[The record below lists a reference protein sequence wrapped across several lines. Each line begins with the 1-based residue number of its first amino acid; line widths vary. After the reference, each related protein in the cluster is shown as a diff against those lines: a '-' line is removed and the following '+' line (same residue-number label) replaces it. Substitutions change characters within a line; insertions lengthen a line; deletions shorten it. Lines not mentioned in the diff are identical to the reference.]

1 MEYQIIG
8 NVKNYGT
15 NQIDYLIS
23 ISKFNNVAEMHQ
35 FEMKKFQNTLAS
47 EESSLL
53 KSVHCAISP
62 FFVSLKV
69 RRKGSEGFPLR
80 H

>member
-8 NVKNYGT
+8 NVENYGT
-15 NQIDYLIS
+15 DQIDYLIS
-23 ISKFNNVAEMHQ
+23 IPDFNDVSEMRQ
-35 FEMKKFQNTLAS
+35 FEMKKFQNILGS
-47 EESSLL
+47 EESNLL
-53 KSVHCAISP
+53 KSAHCAISP

-69 RRKGSEGFPLR
+69 HRKGSEGFPLR

>member
-8 NVKNYGT
+8 TIENYGT
-15 NQIDYLIS
+15 DQIDYLIS
-23 ISKFNNVAEMHQ
+23 IPDFNDVSEMRQ
-35 FEMKKFQNTLAS
+35 FEMKKFQNILGS
-47 EESSLL
+47 EKSNLL

-62 FFVSLKV
+62 FFASLKIH
-69 RRKGSEGFPLR
+69 RKGSEGFPLR